1 MGCLVAFWQVGSA
14 ALENLR
20 MSFPSGDNV
29 YMSKKK
35 TGLPSY
41 VSDDAKAMRREF
53 RHLLSRADNLS
64 LVSLTTMIA
73 AGSLFIFG
81 VMLMAT
87 GDSIR
92 HNALLSAVV
101 GIGGLLSVGISIYLV
116 YRVVSSGGI
125 LDEINQVNERAIELA
140 IRRKRLE
147 KGCRGK

>member
-1 MGCLVAFWQVGSA
+1 MP
-14 ALENLR
+14 
-20 MSFPSGDNV
+20 FPGGDNV

-35 TGLPSY
+35 TDLPSY
-41 VSDDAKAMRREF
+41 VSDDSEAMRREF
-53 RHLLSRADNLS
+53 RHLLSHADNLS
-64 LVSLTTMIA
+64 LVSHTTVIA

-87 GDSIR
+87 GDGIH
-92 HNALLSAVV
+92 HNALLSAVM
-101 GIGGLLSVGISIYLV
+101 GMSGLLSVGISIYLV
-116 YRVVSSGGI
+116 YRVVSSGGV